1 MAGTTMAKPPSAYN
15 NPTFIHPKKNKKAMN
30 KWIIFLLLPLLNACS
45 GTYPTDREIPP
56 TDGNPLG
63 IRFTM
68 PEADAQTET
77 NAGSRAA
84 LGNAMTEFLQDG
96 VQFRA
101 YAYSV
106 SDGTEASTAA
116 GSAIYTIK
124 ANNDGTN
131 GTDADA
137 STSQSGS
144 IELYRGTYN
153 FYLIS
158 YNETSEAPSFS
169 SEDGKTLSVSN
180 GKDFMY
186 VTLKNVVVQAEEGA
200 SYITI
205 PVTTPFT
212 RLCSKVSVAVKADA
226 TQPKKILSLTV
237 NSIQMDNI
245 PSARNYTRGNAAWN
259 DETITYGDASEAQWK
274 NFGTNTSSE
283 TGGETDGYYF
293 VDNDNLL
300 FLPASPAEGLKFKV
314 NLKIGY
320 NETGNTSSSAD
331 KTEDKTYEVSIP
343 KALLPGTK
351 YLFEF
356 ALTFFGNLGN
366 GELSLSVKAYD
377 ERELTTDD
385 IGGDEE

>member
-1 MAGTTMAKPPSAYN
+1 MAGTTMAKPPSAYSKL
-15 NPTFIHPKKNKKAMN
+15 TFIHPKKNKKAMN

-45 GTYPTDREIPP
+45 GTYPTDREISP

-96 VQFRA
+96 VQFRV

-131 GTDADA
+131 GTFADA

-144 IELYRGTYN
+144 IKLYRGTYN

-169 SEDGKTLSVSN
+169 EDDGKTLSVSN

-226 TQPKKILSLTV
+226 TQPQKILSLTV
-237 NSIQMDNI
+237 NNIQMDNI
-245 PSARNYTRGNAAWN
+245 PSARTYTRGNAAWN
-259 DETITYGDASEAQWK
+259 DESITYGNASEAQWK
-274 NFGTNTSSE
+274 SFGSNASS
-283 TGGETDGYYF
+283 ETDGYYF

-331 KTEDKTYEVSIP
+331 KTDTKTYEVSIP

>member
-45 GTYPTDREIPP
+45 GTYPTDREISP
-56 TDGNPLG
+56 TDGNPLS

-96 VQFRA
+96 VQFRV

-116 GSAIYTIK
+116 GSAVYTIK

-131 GTDADA
+131 GTFADA

-144 IELYRGTYN
+144 IKLYRGTYN

-158 YNETSEAPSFS
+158 YNETSGAPSFS
-169 SEDGKTLSVSN
+169 EDDGKTLSVNN

-186 VTLKNVVVQAEEGA
+186 VTLKNVVVQAEERA

-226 TQPKKILSLTV
+226 TQPKKILSLAVTG
-237 NSIQMDNI
+237 IQMDNI
-245 PSARNYTRGNAAWN
+245 PSARNYTRGNAAWK
-259 DETITYGDASEAQWK
+259 DEDISYGDASEAQWK
-274 NFGTNTSSE
+274 NFGTNTGSE
-283 TGGETDGYYF
+283 AGSYYF
-293 VDNDNLL
+293 VANDSPL
-300 FLPASPAEGLKFKV
+300 FLPATPADGLKFKV
-314 NLKIGY
+314 NLSIGY
-320 NETGNTSSSAD
+320 NKNDNTSTSVTDTDA
-331 KTEDKTYEVSIP
+331 KTYEVSIP
-343 KALLPGTK
+343 KALLPGTR

-356 ALTFFGNLGN
+356 ALTFFGNLGE

>member
-1 MAGTTMAKPPSAYN
+1 MAKPPSAYN

-30 KWIIFLLLPLLNACS
+30 KWIIFLLLPLFNACS
-45 GTYPTDREIPP
+45 GTYPTDREISP

-77 NAGSRAA
+77 NTGSRAA
-84 LGNAMTEFLQDG
+84 LGNAMTEFLKNG
-96 VQFRA
+96 VQFRV

-116 GSAIYTIK
+116 DSAVYTIK

-131 GTDADA
+131 GTFADA

-144 IELYRGTYN
+144 IKLYRGTYN

-158 YNETSEAPSFS
+158 YNETSGAPSFS
-169 SEDGKTLSVSN
+169 EDDGKTLSVSN

-226 TQPKKILSLTV
+226 TQPQKILSLTV
-237 NSIQMDNI
+237 TGIQMDNI
-245 PSARNYTRGNAAWN
+245 PSARNYTRGNAAWK
-259 DETITYGDASEAQWK
+259 DEDISYGDASEAQWK
-274 NFGTNTSSE
+274 SFGSNAGS
-283 TGGETDGYYF
+283 ETDGYYF
-293 VDNDNLL
+293 VASDNLL

-314 NLKIGY
+314 NLSIGY
-320 NETGNTSSSAD
+320 NKNDNTSTSVTD
-331 KTEDKTYEVSIP
+331 TDTKTYEVSIP

-356 ALTFFGNLGN
+356 ALTFFGNLGE

>member
-1 MAGTTMAKPPSAYN
+1 MAGTMMAKPPSVYN

-45 GTYPTDREIPP
+45 GTYPTDREISP

-77 NAGSRAA
+77 NTESRAA
-84 LGNAMTEFLQDG
+84 LGNAMTEFLKDG
-96 VQFRA
+96 VQFRV

-124 ANNDGTN
+124 TDNDGTN
-131 GTDADA
+131 GTFADA

-144 IELYRGTYN
+144 IKLYRGTYN

-169 SEDGKTLSVSN
+169 EDDGKTLSVSN

-245 PSARNYTRGNAAWN
+245 PSARNYTRGNAAWK
-259 DETITYGDASEAQWK
+259 DEDITYGDASEAQWK
-274 NFGTNTSSE
+274 SFGSNAGS
-283 TGGETDGYYF
+283 ETDGYYF
-293 VDNDNLL
+293 VASDNLL

-314 NLKIGY
+314 NLSIGY
-320 NETGNTSSSAD
+320 NKNDNTSTSVTD
-331 KTEDKTYEVSIP
+331 TDTKTYEVSIP